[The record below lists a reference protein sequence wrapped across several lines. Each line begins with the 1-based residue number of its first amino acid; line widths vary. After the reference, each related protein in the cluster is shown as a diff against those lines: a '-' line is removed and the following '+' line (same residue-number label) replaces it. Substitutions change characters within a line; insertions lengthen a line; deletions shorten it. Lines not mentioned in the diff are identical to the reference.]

1 MGHVYKQ
8 VEIGLLS
15 FFFLLCTLSMGSL
28 YLGYKTQIMALILYF
43 KYKVYLLAGSNAEE
57 HDEFRGKDV

>member
-1 MGHVYKQ
+1 
-8 VEIGLLS
+8 
-15 FFFLLCTLSMGSL
+15 MGSL